1 MLLIR
6 GAQVYSPEPIGAR
19 DVLVAGREV
28 VAIDERLEPR
38 GVEVE
43 EIDASGLLLVP
54 GLVDAH
60 AHLGGG
66 GGEGGAHTRVPAVSL
81 SRLTTAGVTTAIG
94 LLGTDCSTRS
104 MADLLAAARGLEALG
119 LSTFCYTGGYTVP
132 PTTLTGSARG
142 DIVHVDRIVAIGET
156 AISDHRSSQPNFDE
170 IARLAADAHV
180 AGMMT
185 GKAGLLH
192 LHLGDGPRGLD
203 LVRRALRETE
213 LPARTFHPTHVNRN
227 RALWAE
233 AMALEA
239 CPVDVSAFPP
249 DGATPEAG
257 ECIASWHHAGRDM
270 RRITMSSDA
279 GGCIP
284 TFDASGVLLGME
296 VGSAATL
303 LPEVFRAYQ
312 LGVPLS
318 LALATCTASVAELFR
333 LHRKGRVAV
342 GADADLL
349 LLDPSLG
356 VRGVLAGGRWLVK
369 DGAPLVRGPFEAS

>member
-6 GAQVYSPEPIGAR
+6 GATVYAPEPLGIR
-19 DVLVAGREV
+19 DVLVAGREI
-28 VAIDERLEPR
+28 VAVEERIELR
-38 GVEVE
+38 GVTVE
-43 EIDASGLLLVP
+43 AIDASGLILAP

-66 GGEGGAHTRVPAVSL
+66 GGEGGAHTRVPAVPL

-94 LLGTDCSTRS
+94 LLGTDCSTRG
-104 MADLLAAARGLEALG
+104 MGDLLAAARGLEALG
-119 LSTFCYTGGYTVP
+119 LTTYCYTGGYTVP

-156 AISDHRSSQPNFDE
+156 AISDHRSSQPSFDE
-170 IARLAADAHV
+170 IVRLAADAHV
-180 AGMMT
+180 AGMLT

-233 AMALEA
+233 AMALEG
-239 CPVDVSAFPP
+239 CTVDVSAFPP
-249 DGATPEAG
+249 DGETPEAG
-257 ECIASWHHAGRDM
+257 ECIATWYHAGRDM
-270 RRITMSSDA
+270 SRITMSSDA

-296 VGSAATL
+296 VGSASTL
-303 LPEVFRAYQ
+303 LPEVARAHQ

-318 LALATCTASVAELFR
+318 LALATCTTTVARLFR
-333 LHRKGRVAV
+333 LHGKGRVAA
-342 GADADLL
+342 GHDADLML
-349 LLDPSLG
+349 VDPALA
-356 VRGVLAGGRWLVK
+356 VRGVLALGRWMVK
-369 DGAPLVRGPFEAS
+369 DGAPVVRGPFEAS